1 MGKAALGR
9 FQPMLFKPVVEIG
22 LSGVVASHDE
32 SLRGTIRQ

>member
-22 LSGVVASHDE
+22 LSGVVGYSPVPYVSH
-32 SLRGTIRQ
+32 